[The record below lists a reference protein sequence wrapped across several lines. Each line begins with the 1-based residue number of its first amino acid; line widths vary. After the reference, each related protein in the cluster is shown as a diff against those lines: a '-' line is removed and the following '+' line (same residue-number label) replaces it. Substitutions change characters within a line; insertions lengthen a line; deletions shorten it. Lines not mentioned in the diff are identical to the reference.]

1 MGIIIFLKKVSY
13 NDHQFKVYL
22 PPSDSG
28 STVLDPSSSSSWMSE
43 SKMEIDNDF
52 FLFLYIS
59 VLTGKQT
66 HKETFC
72 HKNKSL
78 VNLNRLE

>member
-28 STVLDPSSSSSWMSE
+28 STVLDPSSSLSWMSE
-43 SKMEIDNDF
+43 SKMEIDNEI
-52 FLFLYIS
+52 IS
-59 VLTGKQT
+59 
-66 HKETFC
+66 
-72 HKNKSL
+72 SA
-78 VNLNRLE
+78 